1 MQSANMEVWSFRKV
15 TRNRAS
21 LLIWSAF
28 DSLFLWAVWPH
39 TLPDWS
45 RQKLSEHLHLR
56 CVHYMYVD
64 CCCFSMLPWNKATKF
79 TLINNNRRN
88 RIRVFYLFLHCSFS
102 LNAVQCGDVC
112 VWCWGGAKG
121 KPWQSSE
128 TWVGVALFST
138 IPPSPYHH
146 LNTHWN

>member
-28 DSLFLWAVWPH
+28 DSLFLWAVWPAH
-39 TLPDWS
+39 FAGLISP
-45 RQKLSEHLHLR
+45 KLSEHLHLR
-56 CVHYMYVD
+56 CAHYMFV
-64 CCCFSMLPWNKATKF
+64 CGLLLFLMLTCNKTKKF
-79 TLINNNRRN
+79 TLINNDRRN
-88 RIRVFYLFLHCSFS
+88 MICNLLLLFFALQFRFEC
-102 LNAVQCGDVC
+102 CPMRWCVC
-112 VWCWGGAKG
+112 LVLGGAKG

-138 IPPSPYHH
+138 IPPPHHH
-146 LNTHWN
+146 L